1 MADIKWIKICT
12 DIFDDE
18 KILLI
23 ENLPEGDTI
32 IVCWLKLLCLAGKQ
46 NNCGVFL
53 INERIPYTEEML
65 ATIFRRPLNTV
76 KLALQTFANFGMI
89 EIVNN
94 TITIPNW
101 EKHQSLDKME
111 RLKEQSRQTSAR
123 YRAKQKQL
131 QSASYESDV
140 TSDITVTSRDTTDKN
155 RLDEIREDENDI
167 SISNDIDCQTETV
180 KPDIK
185 SVVDV
190 WNALSNDTAIKP
202 VSKMLSTSKRY
213 QMLVARI
220 KEYSLDDVLKAIEKI
235 KQSDFL
241 KGNNNKGWI
250 ITFDWFVRPNNFPKV
265 LEGNYTNSGSDKPQR
280 YSEY

>member
-65 ATIFRRPLNTV
+65 ATIFRRPLNIV

-89 EIVNN
+89 EIVDN

-101 EKHQSLDKME
+101 EKHQNLDKME
-111 RLKEQSRQTSAR
+111 RLKEQQKQASAK

-131 QSASYESDV
+131 QSASYDSDM
-140 TSDITVTSRDTTDKN
+140 TIISNHTTDKN

-180 KPDIK
+180 RPDIK
-185 SVVDV
+185 PVVDA

-202 VSKMLSTSKRY
+202 ISKMLSTSKRY

-265 LEGNYTNSGSDKPQR
+265 FEGDYDNRGSSNNPYIR
-280 YSEY
+280 Y

>member
-1 MADIKWIKICT
+1 MANIKWIKICT

-131 QSASYESDV
+131 QSASYEIDV

-155 RLDEIREDENDI
+155 RLDKTREDKNDV
-167 SISNDIDCQTETV
+167 SISKDIDCQTETV
-180 KPDIK
+180 RLDIK
-185 SVVDV
+185 PVVDA
-190 WNALSNDTAIKP
+190 WNALSNNTAIKP
-202 VSKMLSTSKRY
+202 ISKMLSTSKRY

-265 LEGNYTNSGSDKPQR
+265 FEGDYDNRGSSNNPYIR
-280 YSEY
+280 Y

>member
-140 TSDITVTSRDTTDKN
+140 TRDITVTSRDTTDKN
-155 RLDEIREDENDI
+155 RLDKTREDKNNITISEDI
-167 SISNDIDCQTETV
+167 VCQTETV
-180 KPDIK
+180 RPDVK
-185 SVVDV
+185 SILDA
-190 WNALSNDTAIKP
+190 WNALSDYGIKP
-202 VSKMLSTSKRY
+202 VSKMNTSSKRY
-213 QMLVARI
+213 QSLCARI
-220 KEYSLDDVLKAIEKI
+220 KEHGVEFVLKAIENI
-235 KQSDFL
+235 KCSDFL
-241 KGNNNKGWI
+241 QGKSKDWI
-250 ITFDWFVRPNNFPKV
+250 ITFDWFVKPNNFPKV
-265 LEGNYTNSGSDKPQR
+265 LEGNYDNRNGGNKYMR
-280 YSEY
+280 Y

>member
-65 ATIFRRPLNTV
+65 ATIFRRPLNIV

-89 EIVNN
+89 EIVDN

-101 EKHQSLDKME
+101 EKHQNLDKME
-111 RLKEQSRQTSAR
+111 RLKEQQKQASAK

-131 QSASYESDV
+131 QSASYDGDMTIISNH
-140 TSDITVTSRDTTDKN
+140 TTDKN

-180 KPDIK
+180 RPDIK
-185 SVVDV
+185 PVVDA

-202 VSKMLSTSKRY
+202 VSKMLSASKRY

-241 KGNNNKGWI
+241 KGNNTKGWI

-265 LEGNYTNSGSDKPQR
+265 FEGDYDNRGSSNNPYIR
-280 YSEY
+280 Y

>member
-131 QSASYESDV
+131 QSASYDSDV

-155 RLDEIREDENDI
+155 RLDKTREDKNNI
-167 SISNDIDCQTETV
+167 SISKDIDCQTEIV
-180 KPDIK
+180 RLDIQP
-185 SVVDV
+185 VVDA
-190 WNALSNDTAIKP
+190 WNVLSNDTAIKP
-202 VSKMLSTSKRY
+202 ISKMLSTSKRY

-220 KEYSLDDVLKAIEKI
+220 KEYSIDDVLKAIEKI

-250 ITFDWFVRPNNFPKV
+250 ITFEWFVRPNNFPKV
-265 LEGNYTNSGSDKPQR
+265 FEGDYDNRGSSNNPYIR
-280 YSEY
+280 Y

>member
-65 ATIFRRPLNTV
+65 ATIFRRPLNTI
-76 KLALQTFANFGMI
+76 KLAVQTFANFGMI
-89 EIVNN
+89 EIVDN

-101 EKHQSLDKME
+101 EKHQNLDKME
-111 RLKEQSRQTSAR
+111 LVKEQTRQRVAK
-123 YRAKQKQL
+123 YRDKQKQL
-131 QSASYESDV
+131 SECNV
-140 TSDITVTSRDTTDKN
+140 TVTLPVTQCNATDK
-155 RLDEIREDENDI
+155 IREDKNNI
-167 SISNDIDCQTETV
+167 SISKDIDCQTETV
-180 KPDIK
+180 RLDIK
-185 SVVDV
+185 PVIDA

-202 VSKMLSTSKRY
+202 VSKILSTSKRY

-220 KEYSLDDVLKAIEKI
+220 KEYGLDNVLKAIENI
-235 KQSDFL
+235 SQSDFL

-265 LEGNYTNSGSDKPQR
+265 FEGDYDNRASSNNPYIR
-280 YSEY
+280 Y

>member
-65 ATIFRRPLNTV
+65 ATIFRRPLNVV

-89 EIVNN
+89 EIVDN

-111 RLKEQSRQTSAR
+111 RLKEQQKQASAK

-131 QSASYESDV
+131 QSASYDGDMTIISNH
-140 TSDITVTSRDTTDKN
+140 TTDKN
-155 RLDEIREDENDI
+155 RLDKTREDKNNI
-167 SISNDIDCQTETV
+167 SISKDIDCQTETV
-180 KPDIK
+180 RPDIK
-185 SVVDV
+185 PVVDA
-190 WNALSNDTAIKP
+190 WNALSSSTAIKP
-202 VSKMLSTSKRY
+202 ISKMLSTSKRY

-265 LEGNYTNSGSDKPQR
+265 FEGDYDNRGSSNNPYIR
-280 YSEY
+280 Y